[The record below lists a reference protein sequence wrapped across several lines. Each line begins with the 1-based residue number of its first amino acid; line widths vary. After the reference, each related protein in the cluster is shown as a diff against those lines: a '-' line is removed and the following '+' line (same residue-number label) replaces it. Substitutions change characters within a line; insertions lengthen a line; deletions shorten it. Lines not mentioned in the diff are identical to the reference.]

1 MTRDRSRSDD
11 PGDGTADDGR
21 PDEGT
26 SAVRTTMRAR
36 ARVRTTHDDAS
47 VVAAAVAA
55 DNTDAMATT
64 VDDSAVVTTIGR
76 PTTGG
81 LASSLDDYVVNL
93 SVADRVVETVDSPA
107 STGRATDGRG
117 SSGRSTDDRA
127 STARTGNEQKST
139 DDRASTGR
147 TADERNAQQTN
158 DSRGADAPAP
168 GDDPDAGGDAART
181 DAEPDEPNQ

>member
-93 SVADRVVETVDSPA
+93 SVADRVVATVDSHA

-117 SSGRSTDDRA
+117 SSGR
-127 STARTGNEQKST
+127 ST